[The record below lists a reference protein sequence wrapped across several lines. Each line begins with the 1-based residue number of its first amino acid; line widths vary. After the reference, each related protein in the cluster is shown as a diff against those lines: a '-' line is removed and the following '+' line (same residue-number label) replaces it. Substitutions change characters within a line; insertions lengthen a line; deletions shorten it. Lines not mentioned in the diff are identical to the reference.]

1 MVNYR
6 YIVVWYNKN
15 KEDYYYK
22 KVKGT
27 YAKYEKGY
35 INQYNHEVIL
45 VIDIRELYVKKR
57 TNIKSKVV
65 NRLIRVL
72 KKIE

>member
-1 MVNYR
+1 MNYR
-6 YIVVWYNKN
+6 YIVVWYNKT

>member
-1 MVNYR
+1 VVNYR

-45 VIDIRELYVKKR
+45 VIDIQELYIKKR
-57 TNIKSKVV
+57 INIKSKVV
-65 NRLIRVL
+65 NRLIRLL